1 MATEPQSNS
10 DKSRVKPSF
19 TPRRKWGVGLDVVV
33 RTLVVLAVIVMLN
46 HLGALFF
53 HRQYLSETTKQE
65 LSSRT
70 KNFLNSLTNEVKIT
84 IYYDREDSFYP
95 SIAALL
101 REYQAFNPKVSVVTV
116 DYLRDAAEALRL
128 KQKFK
133 LPNASQGK
141 AEEKNFVLFECES
154 RSLVLQGEF
163 LMDTTVGQD
172 QQTGEYFRRTVAF
185 KGETAFTA
193 YLIAVTNPKPHIAYV
208 LQGHGEHD
216 LESGD
221 EYTGYLDFKSLLEQ
235 NYVQVRLLS
244 LIGTNTVPQDC
255 NLLIIPGS
263 IPAVTIDEL
272 KKLDQYFDEGGRALI
287 LFNSASL
294 DRKRGLEIILE
305 KKWRVKV
312 GDEAVIDSATSID
325 SIKATP
331 GKDIT
336 VFSFSKHPSVKALMG
351 SALNLYRPRTVDL
364 IQTRE
369 TSADVPRVERLF
381 ATTDKATLED
391 RPEIKPAMYPLGVAV
406 EKNAVRGV
414 LTGRGN
420 TRMIIVG
427 DSFFFANE
435 PMKTFANREFAGYA
449 LNWLLDRPQFTEG
462 IGPKPF
468 TEFRMNLTVAQM
480 TNMQWLLIGA
490 LPGAILLFGGLVWL
504 RRRN

>member
-1 MATEPQSNS
+1 MDAEPQS
-10 DKSRVKPSF
+10 KPSF
-19 TPRRKWGVGLDVVV
+19 TPRRKWGVGFDVIV

-53 HRQYLSETTKQE
+53 HRQYLSASTNEE

-70 KNFLNSLTNEVKIT
+70 KNLLNSLTNEVKVT
-84 IYYDREDSFYP
+84 LYYNREDEFYLK
-95 SIAALL
+95 IAALL
-101 REYQAFNPKVSVVTV
+101 REYHAFNPRVTVETV

-128 KQKFK
+128 KQKHK
-133 LPNASQGK
+133 LPNATK
-141 AEEKNFVLFECES
+141 DEEKNFVIFECEGRTRIILGDQLTEKVREIDWEKKTNRMRATAF
-154 RSLVLQGEF
+154 RSE
-163 LMDTTVGQD
+163 TV
-172 QQTGEYFRRTVAF
+172 
-185 KGETAFTA
+185 FTA
-193 YLIAVTNPKPHIAYV
+193 YLLAVTNPKPYIAYV

-216 LESGD
+216 FTSGD
-221 EYTGYLDFKSLLEQ
+221 EYTGYLDFHSLLQQ
-235 NYVQVRLLS
+235 NYVQVEPLS

-263 IPAVTIDEL
+263 IPAVTVAEL
-272 KKLDQYFDEGGRALI
+272 QKLDQYFDEGGRALI

-294 DRKRGLEIILE
+294 DRKRGLETILE

-312 GDEAVIDSATSID
+312 GDEAVSDAGTSID
-325 SIKATP
+325 SIKAAP

-336 VFSFSKHPSVKALMG
+336 VAAFSKHQSVNALMG
-351 SALNLYRPRTVDL
+351 SYLNLYRPRSVDL
-364 IQTRE
+364 LPTRE
-369 TSADVPRVERLF
+369 TSADVPKVERLF
-381 ATTDKATLED
+381 ATTDKATLEG
-391 RPEIKPAMYPLGVAV
+391 RPEIKPTQYALAVAV

-414 LTGRGN
+414 MTGRGN

-468 TEFRMNLTVAQM
+468 TEFRMALTTAQM

-504 RRRN
+504 RRRK